1 MRNTSVMISSVAA
14 VMIAPGIATADDDW
28 AGVYAGIH
36 FGAAD
41 GDLSSGSAKL
51 SDHSAVYGLQLGY
64 NYSLANNWIVGS
76 ELSYSTAE
84 FSAFGPSKDMDTTR
98 LKLKAG
104 YAVGAAMY
112 YGVLGYS
119 HIDLDGKNE
128 SGATYG
134 LGVGYKAT
142 GSIVLNAELLRD
154 GFDFESSGTDVDV
167 DVTTLLFGV
176 SYQF

>member
-1 MRNTSVMISSVAA
+1 MATTAL
-14 VMIAPGIATADDDW
+14 IAPNIATADDDW
-28 AGVYAGIH
+28 TGVYAGIH

-41 GDLSSGSAKL
+41 GDLSNGSAKI

-64 NYSLANNWIVGS
+64 NHSLASNWIVGG

-84 FSAFGPSKDMDTTR
+84 FSAFGPSKDMGTTR

-104 YAVGAAMY
+104 YGVGAAMF
-112 YGVLGYS
+112 YGVLGYAS
-119 HIDLDGKNE
+119 IDLDSESE

-142 GSIVLNAELLRD
+142 ENIILNAELLRD
-154 GFDFESSGTDVDV
+154 SFDIKSSGADV
-167 DVTTLLFGV
+167 DVTTLLLGV